1 MDARRASGSR
11 RGGGAGFRDDGVTQL
26 AFSVA
31 MLGIPVDLGRLYDD
45 DDPRF
50 TGWVASVADMVY
62 EAHRTQN
69 A

>member
-1 MDARRASGSR
+1 
-11 RGGGAGFRDDGVTQL
+11 VTQL